1 MGLTYTSQT
10 SSPSPDQ
17 GPGPHDECG
26 VSLLAKHVCL
36 PRCDRG
42 SPPHRDCGA
51 EGRREREQEKRP
63 CGHTFHRHVP
73 GGCGADALQ
82 DPEPRENS
90 GHERPR
96 PGSAAS
102 SAGSLETVG
111 RSSLRV
117 GFPIR
122 SQRFGAEQP
131 LSPTAPGPNML
142 PAPHPRQPGRFVHE
156 HF

>member
-1 MGLTYTSQT
+1 MWGLFAGEAS
-10 SSPSPDQ
+10 
-17 GPGPHDECG
+17 
-26 VSLLAKHVCL
+26 VL

-42 SPPHRDCGA
+42 SPPRRDCGA

-131 LSPTAPGPNML
+131 LSPPPTPTPTVPDSPGVLCMSIFKYGSKVITNT
-142 PAPHPRQPGRFVHE
+142 
-156 HF
+156 